1 MSDVQ
6 ARPGDRASEEKL
18 FYHEAA
24 LNAAWTGSRLLMGSL
39 AFGFGAFI
47 FAYFY
52 LRSINAHG
60 LWLPPGFI
68 PPHVWAGTLIM
79 ALVVVSAVAATVA
92 LQRLKGGARDAWRLG
107 GVTALVLGLAAVGCQ
122 IWELTSLPFFPG
134 GSGFASVFVGFCA
147 VYLVV
152 ALAIMIWLETLI
164 VRGVK
169 LPAAWFTQPPGLTDD
184 LISLQRFQSALS
196 GFTAVWNFMA
206 VVAILAWILFY
217 LVV

>member
-1 MSDVQ
+1 MSEVQ
-6 ARPGDRASEEKL
+6 ARPDDRASEEKL

-24 LNAAWTGSRLLMGSL
+24 LNAAWTGSRLLMGTL

-68 PPHVWAGTLIM
+68 RPHVWAGTLIM
-79 ALVVVSAVAATVA
+79 ALVVLSAAAATLA
-92 LQRLKGGARDAWRLG
+92 LQRLKGGAKDAWRLG
-107 GVTALVLGLAAVGCQ
+107 SILALTLGLAAVGFQ
-122 IWELTSLPFFPG
+122 IWELLSLPFFPG
-134 GSGFASVFVGFCA
+134 GGGFASVFVGFYP
-147 VYLVV
+147 VYLMV

-169 LPAAWFTQPPGLTDD
+169 LPAAWFTQAPGPNDD

-196 GFTAVWNFMA
+196 AFTAVWNFMA
-206 VVAILAWILFY
+206 VAAILAWILFY